1 MGLIHKTALVS
12 PTAKLHPTVEVG
24 AYSIIGDHVCIDEG
38 TRVGPHCVIDG
49 HTTIGKNNEFYRFC
63 SIGGIP
69 QDKKYAG
76 EPTCL
81 EIGDDNT
88 VREYVTINT
97 GTVQDVG
104 VTRIGNDN
112 WIMAYVHIAHDC
124 QVGNHTIIAN
134 SVQLAGHI
142 HIGDWAVLGGLSA
155 VHQFVRI
162 GEHSMIGGTSSVR
175 QDIPP
180 FVMGAGDP
188 FRAIGVNSEGLQ
200 RRGYN
205 QETIAQLKQAY
216 RLLYRRKL
224 TTDEA
229 VAEIQGLSA
238 DSEQTKNVLQ
248 HFAQFVQTSKRGF
261 ARP

>member
-1 MGLIHKTALVS
+1 MSLIHPTALVS
-12 PTAKLHPTVEVG
+12 PTAELDTSVEVG
-24 AYSIIGDHVCIDEG
+24 PYSVIGEHVKIDAG
-38 TRVGPHCVIDG
+38 TKVGPHCVIDG
-49 HTTIGKNNEFYRFC
+49 HTTIGKNNLFYRFC

-69 QDKKYAG
+69 QDKKYAA
-76 EPTCL
+76 EPTAL

-104 VTRIGNDN
+104 VTRVGCDN

-124 QVGNHTIIAN
+124 QVGSHTVIAN

-162 GEHSMIGGTSSVR
+162 GAHAMIGGTSSIR

-180 FVMGAGDP
+180 YMIGAGDP
-188 FRAIGVNSEGLQ
+188 FRTIGINSEGLK
-200 RRGYN
+200 RRDFDE
-205 QETIAQLKQAY
+205 QSISALKKAY
-216 RLLYRRKL
+216 RILYRQKL
-224 TTDEA
+224 SLDEA
-229 VAEIQGLSA
+229 VATMNELEV
-238 DSEQTKNVLQ
+238 DSEQARQAVQTLV
-248 HFAQFVQTSKRGF
+248 QFVQSSTRGF